1 MKSNL
6 EIKSKKL
13 ICTLRCSIRCDFPF
27 RGFRIRVTTRRYDG
41 GSHVLE
47 RFRSPTIADANFLR
61 ARTIMRDV
69 LQTVTLLTNAPLPHS
84 PGAITAIITGPSI
97 FPARGL
103 HTRRGTEAGGRG
115 ARDYSELSNGRSP
128 AAIVHCARAIALVCL
143 SA

>member
-6 EIKSKKL
+6 EIKGKKL

-61 ARTIMRDV
+61 AHDHARCPANRYVTHKRASAAFSGRDYRDYYRAEYFSRARITHAARNGGGRT
-69 LQTVTLLTNAPLPHS
+69 
-84 PGAITAIITGPSI
+84 
-97 FPARGL
+97 
-103 HTRRGTEAGGRG
+103 RGTRLLRVE
-115 ARDYSELSNGRSP
+115 
-128 AAIVHCARAIALVCL
+128 
-143 SA
+143 